1 MIDTGIQ
8 EITEHGILDTE
19 GKLRE
24 VDAIIYGTGFTATEF
39 MAPMQITGLDGRT
52 LKDTWKDGAEAYL
65 GLTVN
70 GFPNFF
76 MLYGPNTNLG
86 HNSIVYMIESQVNY
100 ILDALRTTLKNN
112 LLFTNIRAEIQH
124 EFNQNIQEKMKK
136 RCGRKAVP
144 VGIKLLMAKIP
155 ITGQVLPLNIA
166 NALVALTLKTTLR
179 CRLFLKYASP

>member
-1 MIDTGIQ
+1 WYETLTQPHVDVIDTGIQ

-19 GKLRE
+19 GNLRE

-86 HNSIVYMIESQVNY
+86 HNSIVYMIESQMNY

-124 EFNQNIQEKMKK
+124 EFNQNI
-136 RCGRKAVP
+136 
-144 VGIKLLMAKIP
+144 
-155 ITGQVLPLNIA
+155 
-166 NALVALTLKTTLR
+166 
-179 CRLFLKYASP
+179 

>member
-1 MIDTGIQ
+1 
-8 EITEHGILDTE
+8 
-19 GKLRE
+19 
-24 VDAIIYGTGFTATEF
+24 
-39 MAPMQITGLDGRT
+39 RT

-136 RCGRKAVP
+136 
-144 VGIKLLMAKIP
+144 
-155 ITGQVLPLNIA
+155 T
-166 NALVALTLKTTLR
+166 
-179 CRLFLKYASP
+179 

>member
-1 MIDTGIQ
+1 MV
-8 EITEHGILDTE
+8 L
-19 GKLRE
+19 
-24 VDAIIYGTGFTATEF
+24 
-39 MAPMQITGLDGRT
+39 
-52 LKDTWKDGAEAYL
+52 EAYL

-124 EFNQNIQEKMKK
+124 EFNQDIQEKMKK
-136 RCGRKAVP
+136 NGVGARLYQLVP
-144 VGIKLLMAKIP
+144 
-155 ITGQVLPLNIA
+155 N
-166 NALVALTLKTTLR
+166 
-179 CRLFLKYASP
+179 C